1 MSSKVKKN
9 VFQKEASSG
18 LVVKSMKPS
27 SATNGTFH
35 MKLLTECLL
44 LTLSEFVPVTSFRFT
59 LTRYKLDRT
68 TARSEKLY
76 NLYKG
81 KKRYLSNTDIR
92 IEGNFHDWKSRTFF
106 SPISV
111 AHMMMGRWAIFTRHA
126 TVSNIILIYIN
137 KNINKNTSIR
147 SNSYWRSLNL
157 F

>member
-1 MSSKVKKN
+1 
-9 VFQKEASSG
+9 
-18 LVVKSMKPS
+18 MKPS

-92 IEGNFHDWKSRTFF
+92 IEGNFHD
-106 SPISV
+106 
-111 AHMMMGRWAIFTRHA
+111 
-126 TVSNIILIYIN
+126 
-137 KNINKNTSIR
+137 
-147 SNSYWRSLNL
+147 
-157 F
+157 